1 MFNAVKITL
10 VALFALFAFQ
20 FAAQAQGHAHG
31 HGKKHKAQ
39 EMAQRL
45 KEDLDLTDEQ
55 AEKVKAAAKAHRQ
68 KMKAAREVNAGNH
81 KAMREA
87 RKAAHEAFE
96 AELKTILSEE
106 QFAKFQAHKEEMQS
120 PESRAERRADRMAEE
135 LKLSDAQAEKVEALI
150 KSKIEARQ
158 ADREKHK
165 AEREAFEKEMK
176 AILTPEQ
183 YEAFLKMK
191 EEKREKRKGRRGG
204 K

>member
-1 MFNAVKITL
+1 MFNSFKITL
-10 VALFALFAFQ
+10 FALIAVFAFQ
-20 FAAQAQGHAHG
+20 FSAQAQGAG
-31 HGKKHKAQ
+31 NGKKGKAQ

-45 KEDLDLTDEQ
+45 KEELSLSDEQ
-55 AEKVKAAAKAHRQ
+55 AEKVKLAFKSKRKKVKAAKEA
-68 KMKAAREVNAGNH
+68 NAGDH

-87 RKAAHEAFE
+87 RKSANEAFE
-96 AELKTILSEE
+96 AELKTILSDE
-106 QFAKFQAHKEEMQS
+106 QFMKFQEHKEEMQS

-176 AILTPEQ
+176 TILTPEQ

-204 K
+204 E